1 MIVNRQNTEDDWTA
15 IQRMLQNVFRT
26 GEIDSFDPEMTRRVT
41 VRQFIPPPA
50 MIYHLKVTGIKAAR
64 SNGYRARGLL
74 ELIWQHTHHAVMYIR
89 IRTIVRT
96 EFERLW
102 MLFLHQP
109 RHKLNKVAGLK
120 TIIKL
125 VNENIVPCVPTCPRA
140 AGQCEQIGPPATP
153 AVARD

>member
-1 MIVNRQNTEDDWTA
+1 
-15 IQRMLQNVFRT
+15 
-26 GEIDSFDPEMTRRVT
+26 MTH
-41 VRQFIPPPA
+41 
-50 MIYHLKVTGIKAAR
+50 HLKVTGIKVAR
-64 SNGYRARGLL
+64 SNGYRAQGLL
-74 ELIWQHTHHAVMYIR
+74 ELIWQPPHHAVMYIR

-125 VNENIVPCVPTCPRA
+125 VNENIVMRPDMPQGCRA
-140 AGQCEQIGPPATP
+140 VRTDRSPPATSGGSRLNGGR
-153 AVARD
+153 ANLVKTQHAEKFAET